1 VKAALLV
8 GLVASVA
15 LAHATPSREHP
26 LDDAAHVVPD
36 SDEPDLEAELRA
48 LRADTDVAL
57 GVVIIPTTGGQSIE
71 AYARS
76 RREEWSQGTTPAAL
90 FVLAVTD
97 RRSRLEVND
106 VLRDKFPDARA
117 QAILDN
123 LRGYLRASDYSAA
136 IRAVIREVRNGAT
149 GLGPDLESPHL
160 QSSGS
165 GSVGPGV
172 PLTTPEPPPVSDEPH
187 ETSNLGA
194 LLAVVFGVALFVLIS
209 WMWARGRVASRA
221 TVSGDGVHVGPSV
234 LAETFLCMGLILGG
248 IIYIALIALASSAGS
263 DSSSSSSGSWGSSS
277 SGGSSGSSGSGGWSG
292 GGSGGSGGWS
302 GGGAS
307 SSW

>member
-1 VKAALLV
+1 VKVALLV
-8 GLVASVA
+8 ALVASVA

-26 LDDAAHVVPD
+26 LEDAAHVVPD
-36 SDEPDLEAELRA
+36 ADEPHLEAELRT

-57 GVVIIPTTGGQSIE
+57 AVVIIPTTGGQSIE

-76 RREEWSQGTTPAAL
+76 RRDEWSQGTTPAAI
-90 FVLAVTD
+90 FILAVTD

-149 GLGPDLESPHL
+149 GLAPDLESPHL

-165 GSVGPGV
+165 TRTAPGV
-172 PLTTPEPPPVSDEPH
+172 PLVAPELPPVSDEPH
-187 ETSNLGA
+187 ETSNLPA
-194 LLAVVFGVALFVLIS
+194 LLAVLFGVALFVLIAFV
-209 WMWARGRVASRA
+209 WARSRIASRA
-221 TVSGDGVHVGPSV
+221 TVSGNGVEVGASV
-234 LAETFLCMGLILGG
+234 LAETLLCMGLILGG
-248 IIYIALIALASSAGS
+248 IFYVALLVLASGS
-263 DSSSSSSGSWGSSS
+263 SSDSSSSSSSGSWSSSSSSGSSGGSSS
-277 SGGSSGSSGSGGWSG
+277 SGS
-292 GGSGGSGGWS
+292 SGGWS